1 VFPVADGDTG
11 TNMLLTVRGT
21 VDALECSSAADRA
34 ALADDAAEAAL
45 RGAQGNSGVIL
56 AEALRGALGVL
67 RESDDLAAA
76 FRAAS
81 DAAYGA
87 VREPREGTM
96 LTVLRELA
104 EEAEAGG
111 DLAALVARGDECV
124 TRTTDLLEQLR
135 EAGVVDAGAAGVVE
149 LVRGAAGVV
158 LGKALPPAPERRI
171 AAVHLTP
178 SRFRF
183 CTAFLLEGEDLDA
196 AALERELAPLG
207 DSLLVVGAGSLLK
220 AHVHTDEPERALTA
234 GRALGTISGITVA
247 DMHEQARAREERLR
261 TACAAVAVAPGAG
274 NRRLFESLGA
284 IAVGGPGEVGHAVE
298 SADADEVLVLANGAD
313 VGAWPHL
320 LATGSIPEGLSAMV
334 AFDPARPA
342 EENLA
347 AMSDAAARVVTGAVA
362 VRDGGF
368 VGVVAGHEL
377 AAPTSFDEAA
387 LSVIERLL
395 AEPREV
401 LTFLTGDGPPA
412 LDGLLA
418 ALDSRHPAVEY
429 EVHDGG
435 QPGYPLLLS
444 AE

>member
-11 TNMLLTVRGT
+11 TNMLLTVRG
-21 VDALECSSAADRA
+21 VVEKLELSGAADRA
-34 ALADDAAEAAL
+34 ALADEAAEAAL

-67 RESDDLAAA
+67 RGSDDLAAA

-111 DLAALVARGDECV
+111 DLTALVARGDECV
-124 TRTTDLLEQLR
+124 TRTTDLLEPLR

-158 LGKALPPAPERRI
+158 LGTKLPAGPERRVQ
-171 AAVHLTP
+171 AVHLTP

-183 CTAFLLEGEDLDA
+183 CTAFLLEGEDLDP

-207 DSLLVVGAGSLLK
+207 DSLLVVGGGTLLK
-220 AHVHTDEPERALTA
+220 AHVHTDEPERALAA
-234 GRALGTISGITVA
+234 GRARGAVSGVTVA

-261 TACAAVAVAPGAG
+261 TPCAAVTVAPGAG

-284 IAVGGPGEVGHAVE
+284 IAVGEPTEVAHAVE
-298 SADADEVLVLANGAD
+298 AADADEVLVLANGAD
-313 VGAWPHL
+313 VGLWPHL
-320 LATGSIPEGLSAMV
+320 LAIGSIPEGLSAMV
-334 AFDPARPA
+334 AFDPTRPA

-347 AMSDAAARVVTGAVA
+347 AMHDAAARVIAGAVA
-362 VRDGGF
+362 ARDGAF
-368 VGVVAGHEL
+368 VGLVAGHEL
-377 AAPTSFDEAA
+377 ETSSSFDEVA
-387 LSVIERLL
+387 LSVVERLL
-395 AEPREV
+395 AERGEV
-401 LTFLTGDGPPA
+401 LTLLTGDEQPV
-412 LDGLLA
+412 LDGVLA
-418 ALDSRHPAVEY
+418 AVAARHPGVEC